1 MKNFIDKE
9 FARKYKILTTKK
21 KQSYSL
27 KSLSDSLIIFRV
39 KNETQ
44 FINIK
49 IKRHQKETI
58 FDIIKLEK
66 HNLILKFS

>member
-1 MKNFIDKE
+1 MKNFINKE
-9 FARKYKILTTKK
+9 FTQKHKIFTTKK

-39 KNETQ
+39 KNETR

-49 IKRHQKETI
+49 IK
-58 FDIIKLEK
+58 K
-66 HNLILKFS
+66 H

>member
-1 MKNFIDKE
+1 MKNFINKE
-9 FARKYKILTTKK
+9 FIQKYRIFTTRK

-39 KNETQ
+39 KKKTR

-49 IKRHQKETI
+49 IKEY
-58 FDIIKLEK
+58 
-66 HNLILKFS
+66 